1 VTNDIGE
8 LCVTVGYACNFK
20 CSHCAVADKRGV
32 KLTIQEKRLLVSTIK
47 RRRLRA
53 LFFVGGET
61 ALYIEDI
68 NQIVSQVESAVQP
81 RVRITTNGYFAET
94 VAKASQVLG
103 RFRSLSAVQ
112 LSYDTYHAKFLP
124 LYKIKN
130 LYLACRKAGISFNVA
145 LTIQSPLE
153 LVQLKDL
160 KALGGF
166 PVILQTV
173 HPIGAARDNN
183 LAYRYP
189 SFDEQVLVK
198 RCPNLGK
205 MIYLCGEGFTVC
217 CSYLTLQGNASRYVH
232 RTIGEHTGSSFYK
245 LISKNT
251 FGEILKAKEID
262 RNRLLPEH
270 SSPCNLC
277 NFIFTS

>member
-1 VTNDIGE
+1 MNKDISE

-32 KLTIQEKRLLVSTIK
+32 RLTVKEKELLVNTIK
-47 RRRLRA
+47 KRRIQA

-68 NQIVSQVESAVQP
+68 NQIVSAVESAVQP
-81 RVRITTNGYFAET
+81 RVKITTNGYFAET
-94 VAKASQVLG
+94 IDKASRVLKQ
-103 RFRSLSAVQ
+103 FKLLSSVQ

-130 LYLACRKAGISFNVA
+130 LYLACRNAGISFNVI

-153 LVQLKDL
+153 LVQLREL
-160 KALGGF
+160 KALGKF

-173 HPIGAARDNN
+173 HPIGAARDNK

-189 SFDEQVLVK
+189 SFDERVLLK

-205 MIYLCGEGFTVC
+205 IIYLCGEGFTVC
-217 CSYLTLQGNASRYVH
+217 CSYLTLQGKTSGYVH
-232 RTIGEHTGSSFYK
+232 PTIGRHTASSFYK

-251 FGEILKAKEID
+251 FREIMKAKGIGLE
-262 RNRLLPEH
+262 RLMPEH
-270 SSPCNLC
+270 SSSCNLC